1 MKFLG
6 LKAAVSIASEG
17 AAHEAVMRMPYRE
30 ILYTILYRRTMG
42 IRTCCWHMSAP
53 FKFLTARERFARN
66 LREWRSKRGLS
77 QEALAAES
85 GLSRVFLSRVETAAA
100 TVSLD
105 NVEKLANVLGID
117 IVDLLLP

>member
-1 MKFLG
+1 
-6 LKAAVSIASEG
+6 
-17 AAHEAVMRMPYRE
+17 
-30 ILYTILYRRTMG
+30 
-42 IRTCCWHMSAP
+42 MSAP
-53 FKFLTARERFARN
+53 FKFLPARERFARN

-105 NVEKLANVLGID
+105 NVEKLAHVLGID